1 MKRFLSFTL
10 TTMMFISLFLC
21 HSLKVNG
28 QAITGEELKAQYI
41 KDWERAKSYTLDYLN
56 TMPAEKYSFKP
67 VDSIRSFAQQML
79 HLAQGNVNLMS
90 NGTGQ
95 ERLFAGRT
103 LEASAGAQTKD
114 SVVYYVNQSYDF
126 AIDGVKSLDV
136 AKLAE
141 ITGKGNNKLPRYVWV
156 MKAFEHQAHHRG
168 QCTIYIRLQGI
179 RPPNERLF

>member
-1 MKRFLSFTL
+1 MKKTTLLTALGFIFSLTLHAQAL
-10 TTMMFISLFLC
+10 TT
-21 HSLKVNG
+21 
-28 QAITGEELKAQYI
+28 QDI
-41 KDWERAKSYTLDYLN
+41 KDQLIKEWQRAKQYTIDYLN

-114 SVVYYVNQSYDF
+114 SVVYYVTQSYDF

-168 QCTIYIRLQGI
+168 QC
-179 RPPNERLF
+179 